1 MLKSLRFSNSPLRGK
16 LSPMWP
22 TVVLVT
28 LCSGCLVPAS
38 RMESCQVRYHQL
50 SEKNKALQ
58 TQVANLEAA
67 CQKLQSERD
76 QTEQELVFLNKEV
89 PILYAKQ
96 RQLAQPPAETGNQ
109 LTALAADTKG
119 LEFDKA
125 SGAVSLKPDIFFRS
139 GTALKT
145 ESGEP
150 LGSLATIFNTPSLQ
164 GHRLLIVTRDSS
176 AHADPTHQKN
186 LQRALTLQ
194 EFFRGWG
201 IQKNRLGISNYGY
214 MSRDSES
221 ATPAESLSI
230 ADTGQMKIFL
240 LKQDVPVIGWDTS
253 HGPRYR

>member
-1 MLKSLRFSNSPLRGK
+1 MLQSILFLNLPLRGK
-16 LSPMWP
+16 RNSAGL
-22 TVVLVT
+22 TVVFVT

-67 CQKLQSERD
+67 CEKLQSERD

-89 PILYAKQ
+89 PVLYAKQ

-109 LTALAADTKG
+109 LTALAADTNG
-119 LEFDKA
+119 LEFDRA
-125 SGAVSLKPDIFFRS
+125 SGAVSLKPDIFFQS

-150 LGSLATIFNTPSLQ
+150 LGFLASIFNAPSLQ
-164 GHRLLIVTRDSS
+164 RHRLLIVTSDRSS
-176 AHADPTHQKN
+176 DVGPAHQKN
-186 LQRALTLQ
+186 LQRALALQ

-214 MSRDSES
+214 VSRDSET
-221 ATPAESLSI
+221 TPAENLSL

-240 LKQDVPVIGWDTS
+240 LKQDVPVIGWDAS
-253 HGPRYR
+253 HGPSYR

>member
-1 MLKSLRFSNSPLRGK
+1 MLKSPRFSNSPLRGK
-16 LSPMWP
+16 LSPTWP

-119 LEFDKA
+119 LEFDNA
-125 SGAVSLKPDIFFRS
+125 SGAVSLKPDIFFQS

-150 LGSLATIFNTPSLQ
+150 LGFLASIFNAPSLQ
-164 GHRLLIVTRDSS
+164 GHRLLIVTSDSS
-176 AHADPTHQKN
+176 AGGRPANQKN
-186 LQRALTLQ
+186 LQRALALQ
-194 EFFRGWG
+194 EFLRNWG
-201 IQKNRLGISNYGY
+201 IQKNRLGISNYGHI
-214 MSRDSES
+214 SHGSES
-221 ATPAESLSI
+221 MTASESLPL

-240 LKQDVPVIGWDTS
+240 LKEDVPVIGWNMLQA
-253 HGPRYR
+253 PRYR